1 MLESIEVKNYKVLDR
16 IKVEGFSNI
25 NVFVGANNCGKTS
38 LLEAM
43 ILNCIPTDPHIIVT
57 LISNII
63 RSTTLDDGN
72 LDIFFN
78 QLDINKDI
86 EISSNNKDMVLK
98 IKPRIKD
105 SYQIEQN
112 NQINAT
118 LNQHIKDV
126 NGRNIIGLDFEAKS
140 NNKDVKKTYFEL
152 DGTKITNYKKEYY
165 QCFSAMF
172 IPVNYNMNIIEIIS
186 LLRIQ
191 KKEQQLIE
199 YMQIFDKN
207 IIGIEVIGNDVM
219 VDLEYMPKKASW
231 NIMGGGFKRYL
242 FIIASV
248 VLGAYKYL
256 FVDEIENGLHFESTK
271 KLIESIIE
279 LCKQTNIQLFIS
291 THSYEFLEILSSVA
305 LDKAYK
311 NIAVFN
317 IKQTKLK
324 GLQAY
329 RYDMVDLDNL
339 ISTETEIRR

>member
-1 MLESIEVKNYKVLDR
+1 
-16 IKVEGFSNI
+16 
-25 NVFVGANNCGKTS
+25 
-38 LLEAM
+38 
-43 ILNCIPTDPHIIVT
+43 
-57 LISNII
+57 
-63 RSTTLDDGN
+63 
-72 LDIFFN
+72 
-78 QLDINKDI
+78 
-86 EISSNNKDMVLK
+86 MVLK

-126 NGRNIIGLDFEAKS
+126 NGRNIIGLDFEAKY

-248 VLGAYKYL
+248 VLGVYKYL

-311 NIAVFN
+311 NVAVFN
-317 IKQTKLK
+317 IKRTKGGLKAYKYSAK
-324 GLQAY
+324 GLE
-329 RYDMVDLDNL
+329 NF
-339 ISTETEIRR
+339 IETNNEIRG